1 MATILRDAALVLH
14 SAHCSVDPV
23 SGKRVSFGLIRMA
36 NIAPLVDVALA
47 LYALGAP
54 ENTRIHLCTYHSQY
68 PLLIRS
74 AIEHQLDATLDR
86 RSPDAVFARPE
97 IRSRLDAN
105 PEPDHLFIVLGS
117 PVTEVGRD
125 HDYDWAVVEPSSM
138 RSLIQLAG
146 RVRRHRPGAV
156 DTPNI
161 RVLDCNLRH
170 FEHPGKAAYCTPG
183 FETEEAR
190 FKLRSHAL
198 PDLLEAGQHEVIDA
212 RPRILPKPE
221 DELEATSRL
230 VDLEHA
236 RIHNQMRPQTGEA
249 ELSDYQCSALF
260 DACPFPMPMK
270 VRPVPVGRRWTK
282 PGGGNRETRR
292 GRSVG
297 A

>member
-1 MATILRDAALVLH
+1 MAIHSPNANSISPDAVMRISPRRPHGGEPTSFALPLAGKPREALRTTMAAILGAAALILH
-14 SAHCSVDPV
+14 SAHYSVDPE

-54 ENTRIHLCTYHSQY
+54 ENTQIHLCTYHSQY

-105 PEPDHLFIVLGS
+105 PESDHLFIVLGS

-146 RVRRHRPGAV
+146 RIRRHRPGAV

-161 RVLDCNLRH
+161 RVLD
-170 FEHPGKAAYCTPG
+170 
-183 FETEEAR
+183 
-190 FKLRSHAL
+190 
-198 PDLLEAGQHEVIDA
+198 
-212 RPRILPKPE
+212 
-221 DELEATSRL
+221 
-230 VDLEHA
+230 
-236 RIHNQMRPQTGEA
+236 
-249 ELSDYQCSALF
+249 
-260 DACPFPMPMK
+260 
-270 VRPVPVGRRWTK
+270 
-282 PGGGNRETRR
+282 
-292 GRSVG
+292 
-297 A
+297 